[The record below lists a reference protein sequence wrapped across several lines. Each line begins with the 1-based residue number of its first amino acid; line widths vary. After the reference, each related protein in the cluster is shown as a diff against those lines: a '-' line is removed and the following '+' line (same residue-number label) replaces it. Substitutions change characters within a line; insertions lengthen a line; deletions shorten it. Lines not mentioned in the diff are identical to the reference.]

1 MLSKISIFIK
11 QYFVPKQYKILLFGL
26 IIISLFSEKAIQLYN
41 RFVVSNILSHANDKE
56 FISDV
61 MTIAVTIITTVL
73 FVRYTRRKYSVSNNL
88 FFTSLL
94 VLPIYFYFRFVSDRY
109 YFYNFSISNKLAY
122 TDYLLVL
129 LPAIITI
136 RILNL
141 TRGKTINKNSNTFI
155 IDAPLMLSKGDL
167 FERTKY
173 AIEISQKIQNY
184 SKESRNSLAIGI
196 VGSWGV
202 GKTTFSHM
210 ICESLDSE
218 NCIVIHYNPWRS
230 QNPTK
235 IMEDYFEII
244 SSELKKYNPTLS
256 VSLREYVKQIIEIE
270 ENIYTKTS
278 RAIVE
283 MFEDK
288 SNTNDIYNKINNA
301 IAEIKMPVVVVID
314 DLDRRDKLE
323 IIEVLRLIRNTANFG
338 NFTYIVCYD
347 REYVLEAVKSFNPY
361 NHKLFLEKIFQ
372 FEFTLP
378 LPTQQIIQSELKRLI
393 NENTNHLYEEFVES
407 TIGSKANFNID
418 FTKET
423 IKTYRDVIR
432 LANSLCFEI
441 NIIKNDVYFPDFYLL
456 QILKLKYRA
465 VYDLLH
471 QSKDLLF
478 ITDADDNG
486 SIIFRLRAI
495 KHKWLDVDLL
505 PASLHSVDAAKIR
518 RENRDDKDPLFL
530 DSSLSQLNKNYS
542 DHDKDI
548 IKSLINT
555 LLIIKRSDNPKL
567 NIDLYKSFAYIENY
581 YKYFAFRLE
590 PKDIPAEEFENYR
603 QKEFTDYKTKI
614 LEWIGD
620 GNLKQVND
628 RLQKINAFTSKHEYG
643 NHVMATMLIGRTY
656 FVEERESNFN
666 YLRLLME
673 YPLKQTHLFDT
684 ISEAALFLSKIF
696 YDAETPALYES
707 LYITGLIHLVVNR
720 NYYCIL
726 KRKNLVDINVHYLYD
741 YCRKNN
747 ELSDNFF
754 QLYRNTIVKIDNN
767 FSIKEKHP
775 KAEEIYHDYIKKNLR
790 AEQLGLFI
798 DYTKVNKEKYCRL
811 NKEEVKD
818 IFGGIDDFVNYLYSS
833 TNIVQSTLE
842 FKEFMTFLENAKKS
856 DYSNFY
862 FDFKHLQT
870 QGKGLSV
877 LIDATYENDGL

>member
-26 IIISLFSEKAIQLYN
+26 IIFSLFSEKAIQLYN

-61 MTIAVTIITTVL
+61 ITIAITIITTVL
-73 FVRYTRRKYSVSNNL
+73 FVRYSRRKYSVSNNL
-88 FFTSLL
+88 FFASLL

-218 NCIVIHYNPWRS
+218 KCIVIHYNPWRS

-278 RAIVE
+278 QAIVE
-283 MFEDK
+283 IFEDK
-288 SNTNDIYNKINNA
+288 FNTNDIYNKINNA
-301 IAEIKMPVVVVID
+301 IAEIKIPVVVIID
-314 DLDRRDKLE
+314 DLDRLDKLE

-347 REYVLEAVKSFNPY
+347 REYVLEAVKSFNSY
-361 NHKLFLEKIFQ
+361 NHKQFLEKIFQ

-478 ITDADDNG
+478 ITDVDDNG

-495 KHKWLDVDLL
+495 KHKWIDVDLF
-505 PASLHSVDAAKIR
+505 PASLHNVDAAKIG

-530 DSSLSQLNKNYS
+530 DSSLSHLNKNYS

-548 IKSLINT
+548 IKSLIKT

-590 PKDIPAEEFENYR
+590 PKDIPSEEFEKYR
-603 QKEFTDYKTKI
+603 RMDFTEYKAKI

-620 GNLKQVND
+620 GNLKLVYD
-628 RLQKINAFTSKHEYG
+628 RLQKINAFTTKYEYG
-643 NHVMATMLIGRTY
+643 NHVRATMLIGRTY
-656 FVEERESNFN
+656 VVEERESNFN

-684 ISEAALFLSKIF
+684 ISDATLFLSKIF
-696 YDAETPALYES
+696 YDAEPPALYES
-707 LYITGLIHLVVNR
+707 MYVSGLIDLVVNK
-720 NYYCIL
+720 NYNCIL
-726 KRKNLVDINVHYLYD
+726 KRENLLDLNVHYLYS
-741 YCRKNN
+741 YCRNN
-747 ELSDNFF
+747 TELSDDFF
-754 QLYRNTIVKIDNN
+754 QLYRNTIVQIDRNFNTRERHPEADKI
-767 FSIKEKHP
+767 H
-775 KAEEIYHDYIKKNLR
+775 HDYIKKNLST
-790 AEQLGLFI
+790 EQLGVFI
-798 DYTKVNKEKYCRL
+798 DYTKVNKAKYCRL
-811 NKEEVKD
+811 NLELLND
-818 IFGGIDDFVNYLYSS
+818 IFGSVDEFVKYLYSS
-833 TNIVQSTLE
+833 INIRKSVPE
-842 FKEFMTFLENAKKS
+842 FKEFLDYLNQAKSS

-862 FDFKHLQT
+862 FDFKHLKT
-870 QGKGLSV
+870 KGRSIKVILKNG
-877 LIDATYENDGL
+877 DTNDT